1 MSLVTE
7 QEIAD
12 RIHREVLGLLGPLKS
27 VPSGWQKQNCKLCH
41 HRGHGHDKRER
52 FGVIRHNDGSVVV
65 NCFNCGFSSSWTPGK
80 TLSKSFK
87 WFLETI
93 GMSKYD
99 VKRLDFELYKLRNNM
114 KTGSTLKMSRDVTK
128 EWKEVELPKGSKT
141 IREWAEEGCTDENFL
156 GVVQYLVDRDLLYPD
171 TFYWTPKDLMYKNR
185 ATYPFIYD
193 GKIVGYTGRYVKE
206 IKDKKMPKY
215 HAETPESF
223 LTNLDRQKREDK
235 KFVILTEGVF
245 DAHVVDGV
253 AVLGNNL
260 TADQISIIERLGK
273 EIIVVPD
280 KDKDG
285 QLLFDTAIEHG
296 WTISTPDW
304 GAGVKDP
311 AGAVEKYGRI
321 LTVQSI
327 IESRDKNAFAAKLKR
342 KLDKF

>member
-1 MSLVTE
+1 
-7 QEIAD
+7 
-12 RIHREVLGLLGPLKS
+12 
-27 VPSGWQKQNCKLCH
+27 
-41 HRGHGHDKRER
+41 
-52 FGVIRHNDGSVVV
+52 
-65 NCFNCGFSSSWTPGK
+65 
-80 TLSKSFK
+80 
-87 WFLETI
+87 
-93 GMSKYD
+93 
-99 VKRLDFELYKLRNNM
+99 
-114 KTGSTLKMSRDVTK
+114 
-128 EWKEVELPKGSKT
+128 
-141 IREWAEEGCTDENFL
+141 
-156 GVVQYLVDRDLLYPD
+156 
-171 TFYWTPKDLMYKNR
+171 MYKNR